1 MFVGWG
7 EFYSMVGQAAATLI
21 GLMFVIVT
29 LGATLGGALR
39 RKASESAVPLLVTP
53 TLVHFGA
60 ILFIATVALVPR
72 GSDIAVSACLFAL
85 GLAGLAYVAVVGT
98 RIFSGRS
105 ALMDPGDVGAHV
117 AYVPAPAIAYLLLVI
132 SSVATLAGWE
142 HASLA
147 AGAGVVLLLA
157 VGIRNAW
164 GMALFL
170 ARSGGS
176 EASAAPPD

>member
-29 LGATLGGALR
+29 LGAALGGVLR

-60 ILFIATVALVPR
+60 ILFIATVALVPQ
-72 GSDIAVSACLFAL
+72 GSDVAVLIALLAC
-85 GLAGLAYVAVVGT
+85 GLAGLAYVAIVGS

-105 ALMDPGDVGAHV
+105 ALMDPSDIGAHV
-117 AYVPAPAIAYLLLVI
+117 AYVPVPAIAYLLIVV
-132 SSVATLAGWE
+132 SSITALAGWG
-142 HASLA
+142 HSSLA
-147 AGAGVVLLLA
+147 VGAGVVLLLA

-170 ARSGGS
+170 ARSGGG
-176 EASAAPPD
+176 EAAAPPD